1 MALEIKKGWGK
12 EVIFASNE
20 LYAGKLLCYDKAGN
34 ISSMHFHGKKDE
46 TFYILSGSVWI
57 VTINPVDATEIGRKM
72 VKGDLMRLKP
82 LTIHQIQA
90 LEDDT
95 VIIEVST
102 PDEPTDNYRVRP
114 GDSQK

>member
-1 MALEIKKGWGK
+1 
-12 EVIFASNE
+12 
-20 LYAGKLLCYDKAGN
+20 
-34 ISSMHFHGKKDE
+34 
-46 TFYILSGSVWI
+46 
-57 VTINPVDATEIGRKM
+57 M